1 MKQIKVKIYDQE
13 YVIKSDENEEQLNRI
28 ADYVNDKLKE
38 IQDNTEGLSE
48 KKMAI
53 LVALNIA
60 SEYFQ
65 AIKEHDKLS
74 VNIRQRTEALLN
86 NIDSVMD
93 WGDVE
98 SVRVQKFFPG
108 LETSGIRSNQI

>member
-13 YVIKSDENEEQLNRI
+13 YVIKSDESAEQLNRI

-48 KKMAI
+48 KKMAL

-65 AIKEHDKLS
+65 VIKERDELS

-86 NIDSVMD
+86 NIESVMD
-93 WGDVE
+93 
-98 SVRVQKFFPG
+98 
-108 LETSGIRSNQI
+108 

>member
-13 YVIKSDENEEQLNRI
+13 YTIKSEENEEQLNRI

-38 IQDNTEGLSE
+38 IEANTEGLSE

-65 AIKEHDKLS
+65 AMRGSEELTLN
-74 VNIRQRTEALLN
+74 VRQRTESLIN
-86 NIDSVMD
+86 HIDSAM
-93 WGDVE
+93 G
-98 SVRVQKFFPG
+98 
-108 LETSGIRSNQI
+108 

>member
-13 YVIKSDENEEQLNRI
+13 YTIKSEENEDQLNRI
-28 ADYVNDKLKE
+28 ADYVNDKLRE
-38 IQDNTEGLSE
+38 IEANTKGLSE

-65 AIKEHDKLS
+65 AMREREELS
-74 VNIRQRTEALLN
+74 LNVRQRTKSLIN
-86 NIDSVMD
+86 HIDSAM
-93 WGDVE
+93 G
-98 SVRVQKFFPG
+98 
-108 LETSGIRSNQI
+108 

>member
-13 YVIKSDENEEQLNRI
+13 YVIKSDESAEQLNRI

-38 IQDNTEGLSE
+38 IEDNTEGLSE

-60 SEYFQ
+60 SEYFL
-65 AIKEHDKLS
+65 AIKERDELS
-74 VNIRQRTEALLN
+74 VNIRQRTEVLLN
-86 NIDSVMD
+86 NIESVMD
-93 WGDVE
+93 
-98 SVRVQKFFPG
+98 
-108 LETSGIRSNQI
+108 

>member
-13 YVIKSDENEEQLNRI
+13 YIVQSDESEEQLNRI
-28 ADYVNDKLKE
+28 AAYVNDKLKE
-38 IQDNTEGLSE
+38 IQDNTKGLSE

-65 AIKEHDKLS
+65 AIKERDELS
-74 VNIRQRTEALLN
+74 TNIRQKTEALIS
-86 NIDSVMD
+86 NIEAVTD
-93 WGDVE
+93 
-98 SVRVQKFFPG
+98 
-108 LETSGIRSNQI
+108 